1 MNKIHNF
8 INGKI
13 VESESKEFS
22 PVFNPATGEV
32 IAEVVQSTEA
42 DIEAAVA
49 AAKAAFPAWANTSP
63 LKRSRIMNK
72 FRQFLEDNLDELA
85 AIISRAPIR
94 WSSC

>member
-8 INGKI
+8 INGQI

-42 DIEAAVA
+42 DIEAR
-49 AAKAAFPAWANTSP
+49 WQP
-63 LKRSRIMNK
+63 LNVV
-72 FRQFLEDNLDELA
+72 FFLL
-85 AIISRAPIR
+85 
-94 WSSC
+94 